1 MTTYY
6 IHMYSHSYQIVNLNK
21 NKLQGLSLE
30 GKIMQRVFA
39 QSVLI
44 LYLSLLPGI
53 NVSDFQNY
61 LLNIEILFLKM
72 KL

>member
-1 MTTYY
+1 
-6 IHMYSHSYQIVNLNK
+6 MYSHSYQIVNLNK